1 MEKPI
6 SLKMKDFKTDL
17 VDLINHSGLPLFIIE
32 PILKDILDVVQTK
45 VEQDYQNDKA
55 QYEKSLME
63 ETDCD

>member
-32 PILKDILDVVQTK
+32 PILKDILAVIQTR
-45 VEQDYQNDKA
+45 VEEDYQRDKA
-55 QYEKSLME
+55 LYEQSLTE
-63 ETDCD
+63 ENDCN